1 MPLVVDP
8 QTGALI
14 DSEELNRKQN
24 QQKNLEDI
32 NISYGIDTEDVVPEA
47 EDNNEVSGAVAFAAG
62 IGSGIIKVGEG
73 VVSLGAELI
82 DLGAGTDLAA
92 DVEMFFDKINIFEET
107 AQSRA
112 VGKLTE
118 ALVQIGIPGGAGAKL
133 ATTLAS
139 KAVRAKKAGK
149 YVNFKA
155 ANLKKGV
162 QKTKDL
168 NKLSGTQR
176 FAAIVAGGAAGETLV
191 ADVENIGTFG
201 DLFQG
206 GPTELDRDV
215 RSDPSD
221 DAARKLANRLRF
233 GSESVFL
240 TPFVYGVGLGAK
252 TLAKRGKE
260 LAYSNSQMEKA
271 LDKLASAFRFRGAK
285 PQEVAE
291 AKQLQKGRTMR
302 DTNFAEEQVARID
315 KEVDKVF
322 PEFRKVF
329 NASTAEE
336 RKSFLKTLDD
346 ALFTGDLTKPVDRNI
361 IQKIK
366 RTVNKRLGAVKGNE
380 VTNNIFTALGKTR
393 GEFNALLEITAQG
406 PGAKADLPAGVTR
419 DLRKIMGNRVKN
431 YIGNTFEIFENAESG
446 FFSKYTPTQDAIDRV
461 KRIFMRYAR
470 KNKTP
475 ITNLEAEGM
484 VNDIIK
490 RC

>member
-8 QTGALI
+8 RTGALI

-24 QQKNLEDI
+24 QQKNLEDV

-47 EDNNEVSGAVAFAAG
+47 EDNNEVSGATAFAAG

-118 ALVQIGIPGGAGAKL
+118 ALVQIGMPGGAGAKL

-155 ANLKKGV
+155 DNFKKGFK
-162 QKTKDL
+162 KTKDL

-206 GPTELDRDV
+206 GPQ
-215 RSDPSD
+215 
-221 DAARKLANRLRF
+221 N
-233 GSESVFL
+233 
-240 TPFVYGVGLGAK
+240 
-252 TLAKRGKE
+252 
-260 LAYSNSQMEKA
+260 
-271 LDKLASAFRFRGAK
+271 
-285 PQEVAE
+285 
-291 AKQLQKGRTMR
+291 
-302 DTNFAEEQVARID
+302 
-315 KEVDKVF
+315 
-322 PEFRKVF
+322 
-329 NASTAEE
+329 
-336 RKSFLKTLDD
+336 
-346 ALFTGDLTKPVDRNI
+346 
-361 IQKIK
+361 
-366 RTVNKRLGAVKGNE
+366 
-380 VTNNIFTALGKTR
+380 
-393 GEFNALLEITAQG
+393 
-406 PGAKADLPAGVTR
+406 
-419 DLRKIMGNRVKN
+419 
-431 YIGNTFEIFENAESG
+431 
-446 FFSKYTPTQDAIDRV
+446 
-461 KRIFMRYAR
+461 
-470 KNKTP
+470 
-475 ITNLEAEGM
+475 
-484 VNDIIK
+484 
-490 RC
+490 